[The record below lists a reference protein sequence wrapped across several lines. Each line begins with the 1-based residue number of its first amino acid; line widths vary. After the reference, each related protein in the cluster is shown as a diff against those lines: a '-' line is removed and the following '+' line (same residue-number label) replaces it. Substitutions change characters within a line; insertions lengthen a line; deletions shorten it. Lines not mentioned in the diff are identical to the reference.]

1 MTSLNRALIALAV
14 VSGVAT
20 SMCAAQAGTARLD
33 PAKEGIRPVRVLK
46 HVTRAGGPDF
56 YQFDWPVDPG
66 PWPMLSRKGV
76 LRYAIGAY
84 GAGHLPGEFKSIEQ
98 WWHGSD
104 FDFVHF
110 QADVQYGMTGKDIA
124 ARNIKY
130 VLDPAARAG
139 RKVLLHVAYTAEM
152 LAPDALAEQI
162 AAIHNH
168 PALYGYDPMDE
179 PSSPDRVIT
188 WSHNFK
194 IIRTLDPEHPI
205 WLNDIGNQRRPTI
218 ERAIAPDKPDIYSWD
233 VYPVQSD
240 RGVSPESGYT
250 RNLVRICRERGL
262 MPAYVL
268 GNFAK
273 TTAQEPAHPWFPL
286 RLKKTRTFG
295 YGTHFCSPAEL
306 RSQVYQCIVS
316 GIKTVL
322 WWPWCHWVDGVFQ
335 RRDILNATYQ
345 VNREVHALTGPILST
360 CEVPVTIEAPKVKTV
375 WTQPVVGMGRVY
387 HNDLYII
394 VANIAEQPGTKP
406 PKPLALKGVRI
417 VLDKVPAAYRRLLA
431 DQAEVLFEI
440 AGNDASGVPV
450 YVKEK
455 TGRWRTVP
463 VHKFDREGKP
473 AVRFQPGRGRVWGP
487 EWTGGKREP
496 STGTEWT
503 VWEGPKAKMHIVDD
517 FAPLAVHVY
526 RIRIMAPKWGSGSGR

>member
-1 MTSLNRALIALAV
+1 MRCLQGTVGVLAV
-14 VSGVAT
+14 GLVVAM
-20 SMCAAQAGTARLD
+20 SVRAAHAGTVRVD
-33 PAKEGIRPVRVLK
+33 PANEGIRPVCVVK
-46 HVTRAGGPDF
+46 HVARAGGPDP

-66 PWPMLSRKGV
+66 AWPMVSPKGV

-84 GAGHLPGEFKSIEQ
+84 GAGHLPGEFKTIED
-98 WWHGSD
+98 WWRGSD

-110 QADVQYGMTGKDIA
+110 QADAQYGMTGKDIA

-139 RKVLLHVAYTAEM
+139 RKVVAHVAYTAEM
-152 LAPDALAEQI
+152 LGPGALAEHV
-162 AAIHNH
+162 AAIKDH

-194 IIRTLDPEHPI
+194 IIRALDPEHPI
-205 WLNDIGNQRRPTI
+205 WLNDIGCKNHPTI
-218 ERAIAPDKPDIYSWD
+218 EQAVAPDKPDIYSWD

-250 RNLVRICRERGL
+250 RWLVRVCRERGL
-262 MPAYVL
+262 VPAYIL

-273 TTAQEPAHPWFPL
+273 TTAQEPPHPWFPL
-286 RLKKTRTFG
+286 TPKKVRTFHN
-295 YGTHFCSPAEL
+295 GTHLCSPEEL
-306 RSQVYQCIVS
+306 RSQVYQCIIS

-322 WWPWCHWVDGVFQ
+322 WYPWQAWVGGVHT
-335 RRDILNATYQ
+335 RRDILSATYQ

-360 CEVPVTIEAPKVKTV
+360 CRVPITIEAPQVKTV
-375 WTQPVVGMGRVY
+375 WTHAVIGMGSVY
-387 HNDLYII
+387 QNDLYII

-406 PKPLALKGVRI
+406 PKALALKGVRI
-417 VLDKVPAAYRRLLA
+417 VMDKVPAAYRRLLA

-440 AGNDASGVPV
+440 AGKDAAGVPI

-455 TGRWRTVP
+455 AGTWRTVG
-463 VHKFDREGKP
+463 VHKLDRDGKP

-496 STGTEWT
+496 TVGTEWT
-503 VWEGPKAKMHIVDD
+503 MWEGPKARMYIVDD
-517 FAPLAVHVY
+517 FAPLAVHIY
-526 RIRIMAPKWGSGSGR
+526 RIRIMVPK